1 MHAGKEKLLTPT
13 PPPLLTPKSRRDSSF
28 LSSCIAHTWLSL
40 LISYSPPSS
49 PQEWNP
55 HTVANLTCNPA
66 VPSLISLSNGT
77 SKFHPWLPFLFPLSL
92 VILCMKTQ
100 SPAAAIHLCRC
111 VLHPRA

>member
-1 MHAGKEKLLTPT
+1 MHAGKGKLLTPT
-13 PPPLLTPKSRRDSSF
+13 PPHHTTKSRRDSSF
-28 LSSCIAHTWLSL
+28 LSSCKAHAWLSL
-40 LISYSPPSS
+40 LISHSPPSS

-55 HTVANLTCNPA
+55 HTVSNQTCNPA

-77 SKFHPWLPFLFPLSL
+77 SKFHQWLPFLFPLSL
-92 VILCMKTQ
+92 VIIWMKTR